1 MAGRDPIEQVSAVV
15 TSLQVELVRERE
27 DRRREKIQHAKE
39 VAGLEE
45 KMDIM
50 ATDVR
55 EIKLLLRTLVQDRSA
70 SSPASSHSASPSR
83 KRLRMSDQSEQGS
96 NSSTSS
102 SSSSASSP
110 SSEQEVPS
118 PIAGPIVATSA
129 VVRTMSTVLMASTQ
143 AVFQVTIA
151 GLTLAKLLEDYSFR
165 HMKDEATWSTDSS
178 AKSKI
183 KKVIKFLLSLMGAE
197 DKLLFDSDSPP
208 TSSSENSTWTMK
220 IRERSNIYSDLAM
233 AELEKEEAKY
243 LPPKPGAKARKP
255 SQKSFRRNM
264 DPEPVTISTKLPTVT
279 AVDKRLLE
287 LEKARVGKDAPKDA
301 PKVVGTM
308 LAFAVRKNEAEK

>member
-1 MAGRDPIEQVSAVV
+1 
-15 TSLQVELVRERE
+15 
-27 DRRREKIQHAKE
+27 
-39 VAGLEE
+39 
-45 KMDIM
+45 
-50 ATDVR
+50 
-55 EIKLLLRTLVQDRSA
+55 
-70 SSPASSHSASPSR
+70 
-83 KRLRMSDQSEQGS
+83 
-96 NSSTSS
+96 
-102 SSSSASSP
+102 
-110 SSEQEVPS
+110 
-118 PIAGPIVATSA
+118 
-129 VVRTMSTVLMASTQ
+129 MASTQ

-243 LPPKPGAKARKP
+243 LPPKPEAKAKKP
-255 SQKSFRRNM
+255 SQKYPRRNM
-264 DPEPVTISTKLPTVT
+264 DPEPVTSSTKLPTVT

-287 LEKARVGKDAPKDA
+287 LEKARVVKDAPKDT